1 MSRVFVGSSIVN
13 SFELGRF
20 IHSIFVSVIKFH
32 NHIKFLVRRRT
43 TIGLPFPIDRLI
55 FYGSIF
61 KNISTRAIIIHGH
74 FVISVASIIRQILL
88 FCMFQIFIHRTKKKY
103 LCFLLL
109 SIIYLGY
116 YQ

>member
-88 FCMFQIFIHRTKKKY
+88 FCMFQIFIHRTKKS
-103 LCFLLL
+103 LIFGILEH
-109 SIIYLGY
+109 IFAINIF
-116 YQ
+116 